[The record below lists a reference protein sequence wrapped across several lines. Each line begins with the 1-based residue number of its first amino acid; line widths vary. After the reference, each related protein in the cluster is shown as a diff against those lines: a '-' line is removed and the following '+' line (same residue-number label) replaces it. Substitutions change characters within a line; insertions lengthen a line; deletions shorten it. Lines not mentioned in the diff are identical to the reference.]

1 MPVLRGKEDRSMD
14 IEIAAER
21 GVLPMFSGTQDA
33 KRYRKHF
40 LEHRAGA
47 IDVDCRELAHFG
59 RAVARHATGEEFDP
73 LTPYQRKEVDMN
85 DERKKLIHGIALGVD
100 LMHLRDEGVSMIEAV
115 WFVGREESG
124 LTMDEVKE
132 ALQDYEEVNKAA

>member
-1 MPVLRGKEDRSMD
+1 MKARRTLLPVLRGKEDRSMD

-47 IDVDCRELAHFG
+47 IDVDCRELAHL
-59 RAVARHATGEEFDP
+59 EERLLDTQKVKSSILLLP
-73 LTPYQRKEVDMN
+73 TK
-85 DERKKLIHGIALGVD
+85 ERKLI
-100 LMHLRDEGVSMIEAV
+100 
-115 WFVGREESG
+115 
-124 LTMDEVKE
+124 
-132 ALQDYEEVNKAA
+132 